1 MRNLV
6 IYRQSLTIVTG
17 KWNPPCR
24 KENEG
29 WILVKP
35 ERLIP
40 LYQKKGGKWIL
51 MNHEQGIFHNT
62 ILKMKKVMEKMRTKN
77 NRPIWNCKMTSEQKG
92 GYRIYHLICKR
103 IK

>member
-6 IYRQSLTIVTG
+6 VYRQSLTIATG

-24 KENEG
+24 KEDEG
-29 WILVKP
+29 WILI
-35 ERLIP
+35 ERNAIAV
-40 LYQKKGGKWIL
+40 LYDHFVDGSFPAAI
-51 MNHEQGIFHNT
+51 IR
-62 ILKMKKVMEKMRTKN
+62 MKKTMEKMQHEN
-77 NRPIWNCKMTSEQKG
+77 NSPIWNCVMTFGKKG

>member
-6 IYRQSLTIVTG
+6 AYRQSLTLATG

-24 KENEG
+24 KEAEG
-29 WILVKP
+29 WILI
-35 ERLIP
+35 ERKAIAS
-40 LYQKKGGKWIL
+40 LYDR
-51 MNHEQGIFHNT
+51 FVDDSFPRA
-62 ILKMKKVMEKMRTKN
+62 ILKMKKTMEKMRHKN
-77 NRPIWNCKMTSEQKG
+77 NRPIWNCTMTSKQVG